1 MSRAELIQIAEEA
14 EEEGNIEVA
23 LEAYQLLNSMPSEPK
38 RPMSESAAGGLE
50 TAMAIGSSVLAE
62 PVAGLAGIAQSVNP
76 FAIDGAGAQA
86 VEDVRQAMTYQPRGE
101 AGQENMQAIGE
112 TLQPVAEVL
121 EVPAQALGD
130 TAYDITGSPSVAA
143 GFYSLPTAALELAG
157 VKGGR
162 ALSKIPRRQ
171 ENIRADEAASLQ
183 NDAESLR
190 QQGLNSESPT
200 AEGMTNAAER
210 ISSASDDDLQRL
222 IQADPELY
230 DAYDRLGVVGEI
242 PSELVS
248 TNPQY
253 IELVAGLSS
262 VPVSELK
269 IPFNDVLNQ
278 ISKAEGRADA
288 IIEDFGGTVD
298 KAGLSERY
306 REGII
311 DATDEIYAAE
321 NAIYDG
327 IDINVRDRVKPENTL
342 RFIEKEIAD
351 VGGFDKLPPFMKGI
365 YTQLKTKRK
374 KSGIRKDLSRG
385 DVDVFDEIPA
395 TYANFTKE
403 RKKVGSQIGKKV
415 DQIDS
420 FKGAESGKLKGLY
433 AAMKEDQNSFMS
445 SRGFQDEIDAAD
457 RLTIKR
463 KGIEENA
470 KSLLGKDLSGS
481 LTGLLDARV
490 KGLSKGEVNKF
501 KDTINKIPKEYRQE
515 AVATALNGL
524 FKGSGSGQTAYS
536 ANQTVKNLNNLY
548 RSPAALDALLKELPP
563 QAKDTIDALYKVSKQ
578 IEKVT
583 NNKIKTGAIK
593 LFDSD
598 SGLIAKMAGKGLAAA
613 SAKATGSLAAGNAI
627 NDILTSKTPRADAAS
642 KLLSSPQFMSMIR
655 QSVAEGVID
664 GAEVSSKLKK
674 AEGLIESSE
683 KFKKWADTLSDN
695 EKLQLANIGL
705 IGFISKEQY
714 ATDGENN

>member
-1 MSRAELIQIAEEA
+1 MDRAKLKQIAEDA
-14 EEEGNIEVA
+14 EREGKTEVA
-23 LEAYQLLNSMPSEPK
+23 LEAYRLLNSMPKESD
-38 RPMSESAAGGLE
+38 RTMSESAAGALE
-50 TAMAIGSSVLAE
+50 AAMTIGSSVLAE

-76 FAIDGAGAQA
+76 FADDGAGAQA
-86 VEDVRQAMTYQPRGE
+86 VEDVRGAMTYQPRGE
-101 AGQENMQAIGE
+101 AGQENVQAIGE
-112 TLQPVAEVL
+112 TLQPLAEAI
-121 EVPAQALGD
+121 EVPSRALGD
-130 TAYDITGSPSVAA
+130 AAYDITGSPAVAA
-143 GFYSLPTAALELAG
+143 GFYSSPVAALELAG
-157 VKGGR
+157 LKGGQ
-162 ALSKIPRRQ
+162 ALSKIPRRH
-171 ENIRADEAASLQ
+171 ENLRADEAAALQAEAQAIRQQDLQ
-183 NDAESLR
+183 N
-190 QQGLNSESPT
+190 QNPT
-200 AEGMTNAAER
+200 AEGMTDAAET
-210 ISSASDDDLQRL
+210 ISKASDEDIQRL

-230 DAYDRLGVVGEI
+230 DAFDRLGVVGEI

-262 VPVSELK
+262 
-269 IPFNDVLNQ
+269 
-278 ISKAEGRADA
+278 
-288 IIEDFGGTVD
+288 
-298 KAGLSERY
+298 

-311 DATDEIYAAE
+311 DAVDETYAAE

-374 KSGIRKDLSRG
+374 KTGIRSDIVRG

-433 AAMKEDQNSFMS
+433 AAMKEDQNSFMGN
-445 SRGFQDEIDAAD
+445 RGFQDEIDAAD

-481 LTGLLDARV
+481 LTNLLDTRI
-490 KGLSKGEVNKF
+490 KGLAKGDINKF
-501 KDTINKIPKEYRQE
+501 KDTISKIPQEYRQE

-524 FKGSGSGQTAYS
+524 IRGSGSAQTAFS
-536 ANQTVKNLNNLY
+536 ANQTVKNLSNLY
-548 RSPAALDALLKELPP
+548 RNPAALDALLKELPP
-563 QAKDTIDALYKVSKQ
+563 QAKDTLDALYKVSKQ

-627 NDILTSKTPRADAAS
+627 NDILTSKTPRADSAAQ
-642 KLLSSPQFMSMIR
+642 LLSSPQFMTMIR
-655 QSVAEGVID
+655 QSVAEGAID
-664 GAEVSSKLKK
+664 GAEVSNKLKK
-674 AEGLIESSE
+674 AESLVESSE
-683 KFKKWADTLSDN
+683 KFKKWADTLSES
-695 EKLQLANIGL
+695 EKLVLANIGL
-705 IGFISKEQY
+705 IGFINK
-714 ATDGENN
+714 ENN

>member
-1 MSRAELIQIAEEA
+1 MDRAKLKQIAEDA
-14 EEEGNIEVA
+14 EREGKTDVA
-23 LEAYQLLNSMPSEPK
+23 LEAYRLLNSMPKESD
-38 RPMSESAAGGLE
+38 RTMSESAAGALE
-50 TAMAIGSSVLAE
+50 AAMTIGSSVLAE

-76 FAIDGAGAQA
+76 FADDGAGAQA
-86 VEDVRQAMTYQPRGE
+86 VDDVRQAMTYQPRGE
-101 AGQENMQAIGE
+101 AGQENVQAIGE
-112 TLQPVAEVL
+112 TLQPLAEAI
-121 EVPAQALGD
+121 EVPSRALGD
-130 TAYDITGSPSVAA
+130 AAYDITGSPAVAA
-143 GFYSLPTAALELAG
+143 GFYSSPVAALELAG
-157 VKGGR
+157 LKGGQ
-162 ALSKIPRRQ
+162 ALSKIPRRH
-171 ENIRADEAASLQ
+171 ENLRADEAAALQAEAQAIRQQDLQ
-183 NDAESLR
+183 N
-190 QQGLNSESPT
+190 QNPT
-200 AEGMTNAAER
+200 AEGMTDAAET
-210 ISSASDDDLQRL
+210 ISKASDEDIQRL

-230 DAYDRLGVVGEI
+230 DAFDRLGVVGEI

-262 VPVSELK
+262 VPVSQLK

-288 IIEDFGGTVD
+288 IIEDLGGTVD

-311 DATDEIYAAE
+311 DAVDEVYAAE

-374 KSGIRKDLSRG
+374 KTGIRSDIVRG

-445 SRGFQDEIDAAD
+445 NRGFQDEIDAAD

-481 LTGLLDARV
+481 LTNLLDTRI
-490 KGLSKGEVNKF
+490 KGLAKGDINKF
-501 KDTINKIPKEYRQE
+501 KDTISKIPQEYRQE

-524 FKGSGSGQTAYS
+524 IRGSGSAQTAFS
-536 ANQTVKNLNNLY
+536 ANQTVKNLSNLY
-548 RSPAALDALLKELPP
+548 RNPAALDALLKELPP
-563 QAKDTIDALYKVSKQ
+563 QAKDTLDALYKVSKQ

-627 NDILTSKTPRADAAS
+627 NDILTSKTPRADSAAQ
-642 KLLSSPQFMSMIR
+642 LLSSPQFMTMIR
-655 QSVAEGVID
+655 QSVAEGAID
-664 GAEVSSKLKK
+664 GAEVSNKLKK
-674 AEGLIESSE
+674 AESLVESSE
-683 KFKKWADTLSDN
+683 KFKKWADTLSES
-695 EKLQLANIGL
+695 EKLVLANIGL
-705 IGFISKEQY
+705 IGFINK
-714 ATDGENN
+714 ENN